1 MYDTESCR
9 YRQLEGFERFFVT
22 LLIKPSP
29 RANRSE
35 KSGDKDQKNLVT

>member
-9 YRQLEGFERFFVT
+9 YRQLEGFERF

-29 RANRSE
+29 TANRSE